1 MTEEKFHLT
10 WPPWHSYSDHLK
22 EMMHIMKTD
31 DTFTDVTLVSEDGR
45 KVRAHKVVLGAS
57 SPIMRDMMTRE
68 DTSIVD
74 LKGIALE
81 EINSILQFI
90 YLGEATLQPERM
102 EVFLH
107 AAQRLQI
114 KELCKESEMEFE
126 KINTLNF
133 EPEQIKKEV
142 VMNQANH
149 QSALTTPLQSVHE
162 SVRYACNQCDQQFTQ
177 ERSLK
182 NHIQSKHEGVKYTCN
197 QCDYQ
202 AGYQSNLTEH
212 IQSIHEGVKYACNQC
227 DHQYSDRSS
236 LRRHIQF
243 IHQKPKE
250 KCTNTG

>member
-102 EVFLH
+102 EVFLD
-107 AAQRLQI
+107 AAQKLQI

-162 SVRYACNQCDQQFTQ
+162 SVRYACNQCDQQFTRQ
-177 ERSLK
+177 RSLTG
-182 NHIQSKHEGVKYTCN
+182 HIQSKHEGIKYACKQCN
-197 QCDYQ
+197 YQASSQSNLTMHKYALHEGLKYACNECDYQ
-202 AGYQSNLTEH
+202 AGFRSDLARHFKSKHLTF
-212 IQSIHEGVKYACNQC
+212 VN
-227 DHQYSDRSS
+227 
-236 LRRHIQF
+236 
-243 IHQKPKE
+243 
-250 KCTNTG
+250 